1 MIRPYYPQG
10 SDNVGDELN
19 AWLWPTLL
27 GDVASGEDIALLGI
41 GTLLNEPFCRQLR
54 SEQSIVVLGTGAG
67 YGALPQLDK
76 RWKFY
81 AVRGPHTAR
90 EMGISLD
97 LAIAD
102 SAYLLAGLDWRAGV
116 PDRTAGE
123 VLVVPHH
130 RSLQLLDWQALCDDA
145 GLTLLSPLLPAE
157 VFTVRLR
164 TARLVLAEAM
174 HGAILADIARVPV
187 PWQAF
192 SFGRQFNL
200 GKWLDWSEAF
210 GINLRVQRIQG
221 FYDPDYADNRAAGL
235 GKHVVRS
242 FKARSAAHG
251 LGKAKWCSITPPSW
265 QVTRDKARV
274 QKSLQALAAQ
284 AGQLSSTQIF
294 EQRVAQL
301 LGAVNALRKD
311 LGRAPSQ
318 GLTGSL
324 EDFFRGVSP

>member
-19 AWLWPTLL
+19 AWVWPTLL
-27 GDVASGEDIALLGI
+27 GDVVSDEDIALLGI
-41 GTLLNEPFCRQLR
+41 GTLLNEVFCSQLR
-54 SEQSIVVLGTGAG
+54 NEQRIVVLGTGYG
-67 YGALPQLDK
+67 YGALPQLDR

-81 AVRGPHTAR
+81 AVRGPYTAR
-90 EMGISLD
+90 EMGISPD

-116 PDRTAGE
+116 PDETAGE

-145 GLTLLSPLLPAE
+145 GLTFLSPLLPAK
-157 VFTVRLR
+157 VFTARLR
-164 TARLVLAEAM
+164 AARLVLAEAM
-174 HGAILADIARVPV
+174 HGAILADIARV

-200 GKWLDWSEAF
+200 GKWLDWSESF
-210 GINLRVQRIQG
+210 GINLKVQNIQG
-221 FYDPDYADNRAAGL
+221 FYDPAYANNRAVGL
-235 GKHVVRS
+235 GKHVARS
-242 FKARSAAHG
+242 FKAKSSVHG

-265 QVTRDKARV
+265 QVARDKAQVR
-274 QKSLQALAAQ
+274 KGLQAMAAQ
-284 AGQLSSTQIF
+284 TGQLSSTHIF
-294 EQRVAQL
+294 EQRFEQL
-301 LGAVNALRKD
+301 LDAVNTLRKD